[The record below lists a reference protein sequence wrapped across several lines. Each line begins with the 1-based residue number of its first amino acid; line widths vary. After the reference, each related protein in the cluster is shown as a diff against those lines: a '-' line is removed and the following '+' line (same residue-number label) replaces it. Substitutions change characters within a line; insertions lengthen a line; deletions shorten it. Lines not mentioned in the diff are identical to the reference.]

1 MKANIYVIFWVKA
14 NGKSRFTCI
23 FGCVKMTK
31 QLNCIYFSAA
41 LSKQTSFSNSNIQL
55 RLVKSTNPRK
65 RTYCFFSFSQLVSFY
80 STGIIP
86 LLRFVKMISNA
97 IKICF
102 NTLKCHYLD
111 SMEREKT
118 WHLCKLTSTHE
129 AGSTQSSRVVVTVYC
144 VVQCSS
150 SSVVLCSTQSS
161 SN

>member
-1 MKANIYVIFWVKA
+1 M
-14 NGKSRFTCI
+14 
-23 FGCVKMTK
+23 
-31 QLNCIYFSAA
+31 NCIYFSTA

-65 RTYCFFSFSQLVSFY
+65 RTYCFFFLPIGFVF
-80 STGIIP
+80 P

-102 NTLKCHYLD
+102 NTLKCHYLE

-129 AGSTQSSRVVVTVYC
+129 AGSTQSSRVIIFVGSYGTSQKLKSYLFIWQWKKMMRVDNREESFEVW
-144 VVQCSS
+144 SS
-150 SSVVLCSTQSS
+150 FLGI
-161 SN
+161 